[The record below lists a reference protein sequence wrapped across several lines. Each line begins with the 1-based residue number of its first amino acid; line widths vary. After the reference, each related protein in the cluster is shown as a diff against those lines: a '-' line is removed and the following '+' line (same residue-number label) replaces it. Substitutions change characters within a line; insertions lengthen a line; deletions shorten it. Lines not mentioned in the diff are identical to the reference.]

1 MKKPKQ
7 RQVMELAKDRPVNL
21 SRSLDTHAG
30 GANAPALTTHNMV
43 RWEADKGHTEGA
55 DGGPAEGVSHTGLS
69 LLHEWRLRVQLGKE
83 AQFGL
88 NTKFHPGCLWLNTL
102 LKINLFIKYLT
113 PLQLPGIVLG
123 PGALAG
129 RKLRNFCPHGKLEK
143 YMLIPEPLIHFLT
156 LKFSSSVYWN
166 QLSNKIGIKISRS

>member
-7 RQVMELAKDRPVNL
+7 RQVMELAKDHSCKFIKELGYACRWGQCPCSHYTQHGEVR
-21 SRSLDTHAG
+21 SRQ
-30 GANAPALTTHNMV
+30 
-43 RWEADKGHTEGA
+43 
-55 DGGPAEGVSHTGLS
+55 GPHWRSSWRACWRGLS
-69 LLHEWRLRVQLGKE
+69 SLQEWRSRVQPGKE
-83 AQFGL
+83 AQFGV

-102 LKINLFIKYLT
+102 LKINLFIKYFT
-113 PLQLPGIVLG
+113 PLQLSGIVLG